1 LTGGE
6 QLHIGIS
13 LRRRSSEA
21 APRAA
26 KQHDLSEQISA
37 LVATFGQLSL
47 DQLLIRVAQLAE
59 QQFVQ
64 QALDQSGGDKSAA
77 ARLLQ
82 VTTARIRKQS
92 RPANSGRDSD
102 PTLH

>member
-1 LTGGE
+1 
-6 QLHIGIS
+6 
-13 LRRRSSEA
+13 
-21 APRAA
+21 
-26 KQHDLSEQISA
+26 
-37 LVATFGQLSL
+37 
-47 DQLLIRVAQLAE
+47 LAE